1 MAMPSIARTSP
12 RRSAAERNVEIAD
25 TARRIA
31 LTDGLPAITL
41 RSVAAGMGVAPALVA
56 HYQPSMDV
64 VVADAF
70 TAVTSAELRELEEFT
85 SRRDDPVDQLS
96 ALLTTLLDGSHA
108 AVSSVWVQ
116 SWALGERNPALAAR
130 VREQMDAWRGFL
142 ATIIRDGT
150 ARGRFRAEDAAGAAG
165 QILGMIDGV
174 NAHAVVGWTGSDRI
188 DLMERSVE
196 AVLDAAPGTL
206 ARSRTAHDN

>member
-1 MAMPSIARTSP
+1 MPSTARPSS
-12 RRSAAERNVEIAD
+12 RRPAAERHAEIAA

-70 TAVTSAELRELEEFT
+70 TAVTVAELAELDEFAHRYT
-85 SRRDDPVDQLS
+85 DPVDQLS
-96 ALLTTLLDGSHA
+96 TLLTTLLDGSRA
-108 AVSSVWVQ
+108 AVSLVWVQ
-116 SWALGERNPALAAR
+116 SWSLGERNEVLALR
-130 VREQMDAWRGFL
+130 VREQMDAWREFL
-142 ATIIRDGT
+142 AAIIRDGT
-150 ARGRFRAEDAAGAAG
+150 TRGAFRAEDPPAMAA

-174 NAHAVVGWTGSDRI
+174 NAHSVVGWTGSDRI

-196 AVLDAAPGTL
+196 ALLEAAPGTL
-206 ARSRTAHDN
+206 AAARARL

>member
-1 MAMPSIARTSP
+1 MAMPSTARPSS
-12 RRSAAERNVEIAD
+12 RRSAAERNAEIAE

-70 TAVTSAELRELEEFT
+70 TAVTAAELRELDELAHT
-85 SRRDDPVDQLS
+85 HADPVAQLS
-96 ALLTTLLDGSHA
+96 ALLTTLLDGSRA
-108 AVSSVWVQ
+108 AVSLVWVQ
-116 SWALGERNPALAAR
+116 SWSLGERNEVLARRAR
-130 VREQMDAWRGFL
+130 ELMDEWRAFL
-142 ATIIRDGT
+142 AVIISAGT
-150 ARGRFRAEDAAGAAG
+150 ERGAFRADDPAGVAG

-174 NAHAVVGWTGSDRI
+174 NAHSVVGWTGSDRI

-196 AVLDAAPGTL
+196 ALLDAPRGTL
-206 ARSRTAHDN
+206 ARARARL

>member
-1 MAMPSIARTSP
+1 MPSTARPSR
-12 RRSAAERNVEIAD
+12 RRSAAERHAEIAE

-41 RSVAAGMGVAPALVA
+41 RSVAADMGVAPALVA
-56 HYQPSMDV
+56 HYQPSMDA

-70 TAVTSAELRELEEFT
+70 TAVTVAELDELDELAH
-85 SRRDDPVDQLS
+85 RHPDPVDQLS
-96 ALLTTLLDGSHA
+96 MLLTTLLDGSRA
-108 AVSSVWVQ
+108 AVSLVWVQ
-116 SWALGERNPALAAR
+116 SWSLGERNEVLAQR

-142 ATIIRDGT
+142 AAIIGDGT
-150 ARGRFRAEDAAGAAG
+150 TAGAFRAVDPAAMAA

-174 NAHAVVGWTGSDRI
+174 NAHSVVGWTGSDRI

-196 AVLDAAPGTL
+196 ALLEAAPGTL
-206 ARSRTAHDN
+206 AAARARL

>member
-1 MAMPSIARTSP
+1 MAMPSTARSTS
-12 RRSAAERNVEIAD
+12 RRSAAERHAEIAE
-25 TARRIA
+25 TARRMA

-41 RSVAAGMGVAPALVA
+41 RSVAASMRVAPALVA

-70 TAVTSAELRELEEFT
+70 TAVTVAELDELDELAH
-85 SRRDDPVDQLS
+85 RYPDPVDQLS
-96 ALLTTLLDGSHA
+96 TLLTTLLDGSRA
-108 AVSSVWVQ
+108 AVSLVWVQ
-116 SWALGERNPALAAR
+116 SWSLGERNDVLARR

-142 ATIIRDGT
+142 AAIISAGT
-150 ARGRFRAEDAAGAAG
+150 ARGAFRCDDPAGTAA

-174 NAHAVVGWTGSDRI
+174 NAHSVVGWTGSDRI

-196 AVLDAAPGTL
+196 ALLDAAPGTL
-206 ARSRTAHDN
+206 AGARARL

>member
-1 MAMPSIARTSP
+1 MPSTTRSSP
-12 RRSAAERNVEIAD
+12 RRSAAERNAEIAE

-31 LTDGLPAITL
+31 LVDGLPAITL
-41 RSVAAGMGVAPALVA
+41 RSVAAEMGVAPALVA

-64 VVADAF
+64 VVAEAF

-85 SRRDDPVDQLS
+85 GRRSDPVDQLA

-108 AVSSVWVQ
+108 AVSLVWVQ
-116 SWALGERNPALAAR
+116 SWALGERNPVLAAR

-142 ATIIRDGT
+142 AAIIRDGA
-150 ARGRFRAEDAAGAAG
+150 ARGSFRAEDPAATAG

-196 AVLDAAPGTL
+196 ALLEAPRGTL
-206 ARSRTAHDN
+206 GAARARL